1 MDYIKLIDEMEKL
14 LETFD
19 KIPYGK
25 AIGAT
30 WPYNNTSG
38 MVWNSPEPYFI
49 DRAITAISELVVEN
63 QALRCNANRFKSSA
77 KAAEDR
83 AEKAERERDA
93 AISDMEALIWHSG
106 DGCQICAHA
115 REVHKEPYVRLEC
128 DLREK
133 GKPLDCEPKW
143 RGIKEE

>member
-1 MDYIKLIDEMEKL
+1 MDYNKLAVDLLLGCSENCADCQYAGDSEFECTIAKL
-14 LETFD
+14 
-19 KIPYGK
+19 
-25 AIGAT
+25 AAT
-30 WPYNNTSG
+30 
-38 MVWNSPEPYFI
+38 
-49 DRAITAISELVVEN
+49 AITDLLSRAE
-63 QALRCNANRFKSSA
+63 
-77 KAAEDR
+77 AAEVR

-93 AISDMEALIWHSG
+93 AISDMEALMWHSG